1 MVRRLHGRRAGGH
14 RIADLI
20 TYGCPGRRAREYT
33 QGVPWVPDLFSA
45 RALER
50 LLEKRRRA
58 EVVAVPFFDGLLSG
72 ELDALLES
80 FAGEPLLH
88 HPVLGRIR
96 GRQAFEAYVAEMN
109 VWFAEHEVSIE
120 DGGHVVLETCGFEEV
135 VLHIDGGAVALPLA
149 IVADHPHDGRL
160 TELRIYYS
168 SWPVTGRHAV
178 RPPLLQ
184 SDSTVHTSGVI
195 ADYQSAL
202 AAGDVD
208 AIVSTFEADG
218 YAREPAG
225 DPYRHS
231 GTRDLRAFY
240 EQLFSNGGG
249 IPLEHCGVVD
259 DGHTCA
265 LEYNVTRW
273 GKTDLPPQAGVAV
286 YARGLSGKLAAAR
299 IYDDVDPPL

>member
-1 MVRRLHGRRAGGH
+1 MVRRLHGGRAGGH
-14 RIADLI
+14 RTADLI
-20 TYGCPGRRAREYT
+20 AYCPSGRAREYT
-33 QGVPWVPDLFSA
+33 QGVPWPPELFSA

-58 EVVAVPFFDGLLSG
+58 ELVSVPFFDGLLSG
-72 ELDALLES
+72 DLDALLES

-88 HPVLGRIR
+88 HPVLGRIQ
-96 GRQAFEAYVAEMN
+96 GRQAFEAYVADMN
-109 VWFAEHEVSIE
+109 VWVAEREVSFE
-120 DGGHVVLETCGFEEV
+120 DGGHIVLETRGFEEV
-135 VLHIDGGAVALPLA
+135 VVHIDGGKVALPLA
-149 IVADHPHDGRL
+149 VVADHPHDGRL

-168 SWPVTGRHAV
+168 SWALTGRHAV

-184 SDSTVHTSGVI
+184 RDPTVSTSDVV

-208 AIVSTFEADG
+208 GIVACFEADG

-225 DPYRHS
+225 VPYRHS
-231 GTRDLRAFY
+231 GTRDLRKFY

-249 IPLEHCGVVD
+249 IPLEHCALVD
-259 DGHTCA
+259 DGQTCA

-273 GKTDLPPQAGVAV
+273 GKTDVPPQAGVAV
-286 YARGLSGKLAAAR
+286 YARGPSGKLAAAR
-299 IYDDVDPPL
+299 VYDDVDPPL